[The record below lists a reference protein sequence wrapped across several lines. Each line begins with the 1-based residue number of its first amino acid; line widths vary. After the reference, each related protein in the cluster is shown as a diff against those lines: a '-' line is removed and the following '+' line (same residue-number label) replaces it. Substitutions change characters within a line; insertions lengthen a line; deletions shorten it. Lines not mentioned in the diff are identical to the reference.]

1 MFQRRKPPKLTI
13 GDELRQTYTDC
24 CNLSIKNLTLE
35 EQNKVEDALKG
46 WKSLHT
52 SLLYKLELFSRN
64 LTKMDEEEVEIFNEL
79 RSIRDQNV
87 KHLIR
92 VQLRMDELAR
102 RKEKPPTVF
111 GLSNKSTSPN
121 NSVTSKSNM
130 SVPSL
135 RSNGIRSFSNGGKK
149 KMMHSLR
156 PQLQQL
162 QSIPNPKGQKQANL
176 AANVSWQKPK
186 PVENKEE
193 SIFDDFDQD
202 LEVDWVPIDE
212 SDNKSNNS
220 DVDSDYNLDYYEND
234 ADNYA
239 ETRKQRPTD
248 TEVPNLIDLDTD
260 YFQISKSLQNL
271 NGSGKN
277 DSRQSSLESNSALQS
292 PNSLT
297 SPFGL
302 QERIQSTNTEKF
314 TNQLQP
320 NQEKFQSIST
330 PDIRINSGEGPVQTG
345 QTSKNGQA
353 SKNGQVSQNGQA
365 STTTPKKYIY
375 TKPQPL
381 NIKHLMKK
389 SSSSIPKS
397 KQSAPSAS
405 KQGNSVKKSNIQ
417 YNYVPVKK
425 NKSPNSL
432 LTSPNKPLKVKQ
444 KVPLTS
450 PPTTSISAPD
460 SDPDLEPDLDMTDL
474 LNPKVQDKIISEI
487 RGIDELSAKQIFN
500 DIIDHGDKVYWDDIV
515 GLDQAKGS
523 LKEAVV
529 YPFLRPD
536 LFKGLR
542 EPTRGMLLFGPPGT
556 GKTMLARAVA
566 TESKSIFFS
575 ITSSSITSKYLG
587 ESEKLVRALF
597 LLAKKLSPSIVF
609 IDEIDSLLGSRTE
622 GEIESIRRIKN
633 EFLIQWSELSS
644 STTKENE
651 ADELKHQVLILGAT
665 NLPWSIDEAA
675 RRRFVKRQYIPLPEE
690 ETRLNQI
697 KRLLKFQN
705 HTLSDDDLQ
714 QIIKLTDNFSGSDI
728 TALCKDSAMGPL
740 RSLGELLLSTPTEE
754 IRPINIEDFKTS
766 LKFIKPSV
774 LAESLVKYE
783 DWAIKFGSL
792 GV

>member
-1 MFQRRKPPKLTI
+1 MTA

-24 CNLSIKNLTLE
+24 CNLTIKNLTLE

-52 SLLYKLELFSRN
+52 SLLYKLELFTRN
-64 LTKMDEEEVEIFNEL
+64 LPKMDEEELDMFNEL
-79 RSIRDQNV
+79 KSIRDQNV

-92 VQLRMDELAR
+92 VQLRMDELTR
-102 RKEKPPTVF
+102 RLEKPAPPVF
-111 GLSNKSTSPN
+111 NLPGNSTSPN

-135 RSNGIRSFSNGGKK
+135 RNNGIRSFSGGNKK
-149 KMMHSLR
+149 KMLHSLR
-156 PQLQQL
+156 PQQPALVSKKSQT
-162 QSIPNPKGQKQANL
+162 QANM
-176 AANVSWQKPK
+176 AANMSWQKPK
-186 PVENKEE
+186 AQE
-193 SIFDDFDQD
+193 SRQESMFDDFDQD
-202 LEVDWVPIDE
+202 LEVGWDPIELDQ
-212 SDNKSNNS
+212 KNNS
-220 DVDSDYNLDYYEND
+220 DTDSDYNLDYYESHAATGESQFNKANNLD
-234 ADNYA
+234 
-239 ETRKQRPTD
+239 P
-248 TEVPNLIDLDTD
+248 PNLIDLDSD
-260 YFQISKSLQNL
+260 YFHLSKSMENL
-271 NGSGKN
+271 SPKPS
-277 DSRQSSLESNSALQS
+277 SRQSSLESNSAS
-292 PNSLT
+292 HTSNNSLT
-297 SPFGL
+297 PPSDGKDKL
-302 QERIQSTNTEKF
+302 QST
-314 TNQLQP
+314 
-320 NQEKFQSIST
+320 ST
-330 PDIRINSGEGPVQTG
+330 PDIRIPAPSTPVAHAPV
-345 QTSKNGQA
+345 NA
-353 SKNGQVSQNGQA
+353 P
-365 STTTPKKYIY
+365 PKKYIY
-375 TKPQPL
+375 NKPQPL
-381 NIKHLMKK
+381 NVKQMMKNTK
-389 SSSSIPKS
+389 LTSSIPKLKSSVSS
-397 KQSAPSAS
+397 KPAAA
-405 KQGNSVKKSNIQ
+405 KKSTIQ
-417 YNYVPVKK
+417 YNYVPIKK
-425 NKSPNSL
+425 TKSPSL
-432 LTSPNKPLKVKQ
+432 LTSPSKSRTKLKVLTTPSTP
-444 KVPLTS
+444 VATSTPLS
-450 PPTTSISAPD
+450 
-460 SDPDLEPDLDMTDL
+460 EPDEPLDMSDL
-474 LNPKVQDKIISEI
+474 LNPKVQDAIISEI
-487 RGIDELSAKQIFN
+487 RGIDEVSAKQIFN

-597 LLAKKLSPSIVF
+597 LLAKRLSPSIVF
-609 IDEIDSLLGSRTE
+609 IDEIDSLLGSRSE

-665 NLPWSIDEAA
+665 NLPWAIDEAA

-697 KRLLKFQN
+697 KRLLKYQN
-705 HTLSDDDLQ
+705 NTLSEQDLQ
-714 QIIKLTDNFSGSDI
+714 NIIKLTDKFSGSDI

-754 IRPINIEDFKTS
+754 IRPINIEDFRTS

-774 LAESLVKYE
+774 LVESLSKYE